1 MKKKNRFSTFF
12 VIGIVLN
19 IREDNINYT
28 KSRSHLEVQVLSR
41 RGVFHFRFQESARA
55 HFDVHDVGVPE
66 AVQQV
71 LQLDERLSVV
81 LDFPVILGHDV
92 LKTGLVGK
100 GFVHVSLGA
109 ATALLPYCAQAGR
122 CETVRMS
129 GQLEPRLL
137 LWDAR
142 GRPTSRRL
150 DVGGRCFLRLDTS
163 HFGIRCRPSRG
174 RAVVAQQHIT
184 GGCAQLESVL
194 KK

>member
-1 MKKKNRFSTFF
+1 
-12 VIGIVLN
+12 
-19 IREDNINYT
+19 
-28 KSRSHLEVQVLSR
+28 LSR
-41 RGVFHFRFQESARA
+41 RGVFHFRLEESARA

-92 LKTGLVGK
+92 LKTWLVGE

-109 ATALLPYCAQAGR
+109 AAALLPYRAQAGG

-137 LWDAR
+137 LYDTR
-142 GRPTSRRL
+142 GRPTSGRL
-150 DVGGRCFLRLDTS
+150 AVGGRCFLGLDVS
-163 HFGIRCRPSRG
+163 HFGICRRPSRG
-174 RAVVAQQHIT
+174 RAVVAQQHIA

-194 KK
+194 KKIKTNIYHLADSF